1 MPFKDLPIGTTH
13 SFNDGCG
20 EKEHNSKQKPCFH
33 CKKLHE
39 TDSTG
44 MSICEECRKEHLP
57 PQDKRKK
64 NNNTDEVRIPQ
75 WPPIIDR
82 KAVICPVC
90 NGEGHHHQET
100 DSTCIGCSGRGW
112 IVI

>member
-1 MPFKDLPIGTTH
+1 MK
-13 SFNDGCG
+13 
-20 EKEHNSKQKPCFH
+20 KQKPCFH

-57 PQDKRKK
+57 PQDKRKE
-64 NNNTDEVRIPQ
+64 NNNIDEVGIPQ

-82 KAVICPVC
+82 KAVICPIC
-90 NGEGHHHQET
+90 NGKGHTYWGAHSTLTHN
-100 DSTCIGCSGRGW
+100 DSCCHCIGCSGKGW
-112 IVI
+112 VVI